1 MICPNTTVTPVVRVG
16 GSAYLHPPWPGT
28 ACSAVPAN
36 RRKAACMVSRVRVWL
51 NRTYAENVFFMDQ
64 LRNNPHAR
72 PVDIHAT
79 HGDADSPVLAAAD
92 TADLEPEGLSPAAY
106 VEYALDQCAKRGI
119 DVFVPRLHQAA
130 IAAHREEFTA
140 VGTALLAPPAA
151 SIEVF
156 EDKVTAYEAVQAYG
170 VPVPPWFRVTDAD
183 ELVAA
188 VEELEADGHRACFK
202 PASGAGGVGFRVVTR
217 APFSL
222 DHLSGFPG
230 PYVPLDTV
238 VAALREAG
246 EPVDWLVM
254 PRLEQPE
261 VSVDCLTG
269 TDGRVRMA
277 VGRTKNGRRRG
288 FSLNPAWIEPARRL
302 AESFELHH
310 LTNIQFRM
318 FGDRPVLMDVNTRPA
333 GGLHQLA
340 LCGINAPW
348 AAVRLAL
355 GEETGDVLPTRLGQ
369 DYTVVSGPRP
379 VRPVTLPQQAD
390 DTTTADADASVGQGV
405 GHGVSAGAAVGH
417 GAGAPVPADVPAVAD
432 LPRTVEVPGAMGL
445 PMVVEVPV
453 GAVEPVEA
461 RSLAV
466 APQDA
471 PPRAS
476 SPTACS
482 AADRPLAV

>member
-1 MICPNTTVTPVVRVG
+1 
-16 GSAYLHPPWPGT
+16 
-28 ACSAVPAN
+28 
-36 RRKAACMVSRVRVWL
+36 MVSRVRVWL

-64 LRNNPHAR
+64 LRHNPHAR

-130 IAAHREEFTA
+130 LAAHREEFAA
-140 VGTALLAPPAA
+140 VGTALLAPTAEA
-151 SIEVF
+151 IEVF
-156 EDKVTAYEAVQAYG
+156 EDKVTAYEAVREHG
-170 VPVPPWFRVTDAD
+170 IPVPPWYRVTNAD

-202 PASGAGGVGFRVVTR
+202 PTSGAGGVGFRVVTR

-222 DHLSGFPG
+222 DHLSGFPS
-230 PYVPLDTV
+230 PYVQLDMV
-238 VAALREAG
+238 VEAVRAAE
-246 EPVDWLVM
+246 EPVDWMVM

-269 TDGRVRMA
+269 PDGRVRMA

-288 FSLNPAWIEPARRL
+288 FTLHPAWIEPARRL
-302 AESFELHH
+302 AERFGLHH

-318 FGDRPVLMDVNTRPA
+318 YGDEPVLMDVNTRPA

-379 VRPVTLPQQAD
+379 VRPVSLPHQVAE
-390 DTTTADADASVGQGV
+390 VGV
-405 GHGVSAGAAVGH
+405 
-417 GAGAPVPADVPAVAD
+417 ADVAVA
-432 LPRTVEVPGAMGL
+432 EVA
-445 PMVVEVPV
+445 VAEVAVAVDARPV
-453 GAVEPVEA
+453 
-461 RSLAV
+461 AV
-466 APQDA
+466 APPVA
-471 PPRAS
+471 CK
-476 SPTACS
+476 PTV
-482 AADRPLAV
+482 ADRPLAV